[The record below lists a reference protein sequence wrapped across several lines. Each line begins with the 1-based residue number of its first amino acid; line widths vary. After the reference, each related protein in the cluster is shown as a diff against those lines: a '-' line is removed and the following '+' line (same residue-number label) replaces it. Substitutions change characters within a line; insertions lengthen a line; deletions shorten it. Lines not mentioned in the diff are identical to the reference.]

1 MTEKNGILTFECDKD
16 KNGEEIGNSS
26 QRNNEL
32 VFPNPKKFPKAQYTT
47 NWKNMCNVTSY
58 VMFLEYS
65 GAKFPS
71 GAYKQP
77 EDNLGYFI
85 LTDKRILDK
94 YKTSQPVLYNAWQKA
109 LNGTATKADLNNAYP
124 PNELH
129 DYLRMGANLWLG
141 YDAAKFNTNVNF
153 KKALWDNMVD
163 DNLPMVISTTFGGYG
178 HIVCVTGVQYKK
190 EDYQTIRAAK
200 NINANNLDEIINSI
214 NPVAI
219 IVDDPWGKYNPKTNK
234 YDAPSG
240 GNDVVVPWNVVVARV
255 KPANSPIIKWAHQIN
270 KRGMATV

>member
-1 MTEKNGILTFECDKD
+1 
-16 KNGEEIGNSS
+16 
-26 QRNNEL
+26 
-32 VFPNPKKFPKAQYTT
+32 
-47 NWKNMCNVTSY
+47 
-58 VMFLEYS
+58 
-65 GAKFPS
+65 
-71 GAYKQP
+71 
-77 EDNLGYFI
+77 
-85 LTDKRILDK
+85 
-94 YKTSQPVLYNAWQKA
+94 
-109 LNGTATKADLNNAYP
+109 
-124 PNELH
+124 
-129 DYLRMGANLWLG
+129 
-141 YDAAKFNTNVNF
+141 
-153 KKALWDNMVD
+153 MVD

>member
-16 KNGEEIGNSS
+16 EKGNEILNSS

-32 VFPNPKKFPKAQYTT
+32 VYPDPKKFPKSQYTT
-47 NWKNMCNVTSY
+47 SWRNECNVTSY
-58 VMFLEYS
+58 IMFLEYS

-71 GAYKQP
+71 GKYKQP

-85 LTDKRILDK
+85 LTNKQILDH
-94 YKTSQPVLYNAWQKA
+94 YKAKQPVFYNAWMKA
-109 LNGTATKADLNNAYP
+109 LKGTATKADLENAFP

-141 YDAAKFNTNVNF
+141 YDAAKFSINVNF

-163 DNLPMVISTTFGGYG
+163 DNLPLVISTTFGGFG

-190 EDYQTIRAAK
+190 EDYQALRAAK
-200 NINANNLDEIINSI
+200 DLKASNVDELINLTD
-214 NPVAI
+214 PVAI
-219 IVDDPWGKYNPKTNK
+219 IVDDPWGKFNPKTNK
-234 YDAPSG
+234 YDAPNG
-240 GNDVVVPWNVVVARV
+240 GNDIVVPWDVVVARV
-255 KPANSPIIKWAHQIN
+255 KPAGSTLTKWCHQID
-270 KRGMATV
+270 KRGMATI